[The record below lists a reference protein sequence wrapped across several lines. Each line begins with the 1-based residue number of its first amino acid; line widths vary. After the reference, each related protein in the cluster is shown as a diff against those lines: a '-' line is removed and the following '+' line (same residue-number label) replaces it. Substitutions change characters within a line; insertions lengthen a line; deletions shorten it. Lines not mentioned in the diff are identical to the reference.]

1 MTIEGVGAAPE
12 PNKEPTTNA
21 TPSPA
26 KRNMSKSKRLLPM
39 ELRKRR
45 RAAKLQISAKKKRRV
60 ELGEEPSPPTPQK
73 PTSKPTEE
81 VGVDAQQKRDSHEDD
96 EVERETTVVSSP
108 ASATKKTLAKRSS
121 PLAAAAMPTTLNRLQ
136 SLYEPSLLNQQR
148 KRRPAGANVPNTFHV
163 SDLPLDIVP
172 KTKLSI
178 LTAFPYPFQRS
189 NSRIKKQALQ
199 HFVTGGDKSVH
210 QSASQSTAV
219 RWHEALHYFVHSAAS
234 VPTSILLNR
243 ATAANTSEPLLG
255 GPKGERKREEKAFFT
270 ARWNTWQEAFRDL
283 YMNFRRQSTGASND
297 GLFYLRSSDF
307 VICFLYDPGAARKND
322 VSSSIINLCRQHDNE
337 TESYDEMEGE
347 AKSTESVKK
356 CKLYAVMSESN
367 ARIRKVLHHLNVKY
381 SMPYVNANQTQR
393 EAGEFH
399 LLQEE
404 EANRSRNKNASGGG
418 LIAPVTRAVPSQEN
432 MHGSDSLL
440 LFHGHDDVHGLYEFL
455 INRAPMS
462 NQDVPELYALH
473 PFANATIQSLQVTS
487 YGRVSGLGTVPLSED
502 QSSRTASLFRTEV
515 LGFCFPS
522 CVEKLLGV
530 LKDECE
536 AMKTSQFAE
545 ETAAK
550 DSEVVLR
557 AYMEAVSGAER
568 LNAVRLD
575 EQTTVDP
582 GEKRRQKHQEELEI
596 SKRRVEAVVVTR
608 LESRYVVETTT
619 RPIVVRR

>member
-189 NSRIKKQALQ
+189 NSRIKMQALQ

-219 RWHEALHYFVHSAAS
+219 RWHEALHYFVHPAAS

-307 VICFLYDPGAARKND
+307 VICFLYDPGAARKYD

-473 PFANATIQSLQVTS
+473 PFANATIQSLQ
-487 YGRVSGLGTVPLSED
+487 
-502 QSSRTASLFRTEV
+502 
-515 LGFCFPS
+515 
-522 CVEKLLGV
+522 LLGV